1 MYTNAVANLDIA
13 CARHRGTWSH
23 FTLGFSPFLISYP
36 PRSPHSNCTLLSEF
50 IYLAKCKSYPSH
62 FLAFTSGT
70 VRPG

>member
-23 FTLGFSPFLISYP
+23 FTLGFSPFLIS
-36 PRSPHSNCTLLSEF
+36 PHSNSTLLSEF